1 MLLIGK
7 LFNLLITKET
17 DKIANIKNDKKTIP
31 KALKFDLKFN
41 TSLVEIINEANI
53 QNWVKKIIGITKS
66 GVNAIN
72 LSNPGAWAIPTAI
85 KIFLKVTL
93 VSLSGKI
100 LAPIVNIKTAQKN
113 HVKIAV
119 NAERLNEVL

>member
-17 DKIANIKNDKKTIP
+17 DRIANIKKDKKTIP
-31 KALKFDLKFN
+31 KALIFDLKFN

-85 KIFLKVTL
+85 NIFLKVTL
-93 VSLSGKI
+93 VFFSGKI
-100 LAPIVNIKTAQKN
+100 FAPIVNIKTAQKN

>member
-31 KALKFDLKFN
+31 NALIFDLKFS

-53 QNWVKKIIGITKS
+53 QN
-66 GVNAIN
+66 
-72 LSNPGAWAIPTAI
+72 
-85 KIFLKVTL
+85 
-93 VSLSGKI
+93 
-100 LAPIVNIKTAQKN
+100 
-113 HVKIAV
+113 
-119 NAERLNEVL
+119 

>member
-1 MLLIGK
+1 MLPLDKVRDLISKHNSLEKDLSSG
-7 LFNLLITKET
+7 NV
-17 DKIANIKNDKKTIP
+17 DKK
-31 KALKFDLKFN
+31 KYAEKSKEYSDLN
-41 TSLVEIINEANI
+41 EIINEANI

-72 LSNPGAWAIPTAI
+72 LSNPGACAIPTAI

-113 HVKIAV
+113 QVKIAV

>member
-1 MLLIGK
+1 MGK

-31 KALKFDLKFN
+31 KALIFDLKFN

-53 QNWVKKIIGITKS
+53 QNCVRKIIGITKS

-72 LSNPGAWAIPTAI
+72 LSNPGA
-85 KIFLKVTL
+85 
-93 VSLSGKI
+93 
-100 LAPIVNIKTAQKN
+100 
-113 HVKIAV
+113 
-119 NAERLNEVL
+119 